1 MSQHARE
8 TKAYHKL
15 VELNYLQAEI
25 VIIGP
30 KPHQST
36 HFLYTIENSPMD
48 FSRESQTSTN
58 TSELDHQYRWEIA
71 RSLNDCGRFAVDNAW
86 FSKYI

>member
-1 MSQHARE
+1 MRVKQKRILNPLN
-8 TKAYHKL
+8 KPCK
-15 VELNYLQAEI
+15 VELVIQAEI

-58 TSELDHQYRWEIA
+58 TSEFEHQ
-71 RSLNDCGRFAVDNAW
+71 
-86 FSKYI
+86 

>member
-1 MSQHARE
+1 MSQDARE
-8 TKAYHKL
+8 TKAFPGGVLQTNL

-25 VIIGP
+25 VTIGP
-30 KPHQST
+30 KPYQNT

-58 TSELDHQYRWEIA
+58 TSEFEHQ
-71 RSLNDCGRFAVDNAW
+71 
-86 FSKYI
+86 